1 MDYRVISIGAL
12 SRHELWN
19 DQAEL
24 QTGHANGK
32 VVLVP

>member
-1 MDYRVISIGAL
+1 MTVDKVFPLADAADAHRY
-12 SRHELWN
+12 
-19 DQAEL
+19 L